1 MVIREEVFAHWSRG
15 NEYPR
20 ELGLSREY
28 ISSYTDLKAKWKD
41 VDEYASIFSLK
52 QIFYEE
58 YDTIFFDIDGKSGGI
73 SESYDKYKKVMNE
86 IGDYVTRI
94 YYSGVGIHLYIDLEN
109 KIVGREN
116 YKNICEQFINDH
128 NLMPYI
134 DRGRTGNARQIARLP
149 ESVNSRSGYMMILVE
164 RDDDMTR
171 MRFKSTVG
179 QSKYE
184 DKVDRVKLEIKS
196 TAQPIVKKTFE
207 DDETYNWRGAYP
219 ACIVNAEKYLEELGE
234 LNHEERIHLATFLLN
249 IGREDE
255 LREYLKKANDY
266 KESLTNYQINYLKER
281 HMKSYTCANIPTDLC
296 PFLGNK
302 RLCLFYPSVN
312 VVQER
317 FGKRKS
323 GDNAIKASN

>member
-196 TAQPIVKKTFE
+196 TAQPISS
-207 DDETYNWRGAYP
+207 Y
-219 ACIVNAEKYLEELGE
+219 
-234 LNHEERIHLATFLLN
+234 IH
-249 IGREDE
+249 
-255 LREYLKKANDY
+255 
-266 KESLTNYQINYLKER
+266 
-281 HMKSYTCANIPTDLC
+281 
-296 PFLGNK
+296 
-302 RLCLFYPSVN
+302 FYY
-312 VVQER
+312 
-317 FGKRKS
+317 
-323 GDNAIKASN
+323 